1 VSAVSK
7 PAERPRSALGRTAQA
22 ADGLSR
28 GRWSIFQRPR
38 LLPQISRYLLR
49 EFLSSLGLCL
59 GAFVA
64 LYLAVDFFEHLA
76 SFLSHDAG
84 LVLIV
89 RYFLLKIPL
98 IVTQVIPVAVLA
110 ATLLS
115 LGALARRGEL
125 MAMRACGISLW
136 QIAAPIVAMCLVLS
150 LATLAWNE
158 YVVPQCSMRA
168 HYVEVVEIKKKKFKG
183 LFSDAEIWYHGENSF
198 TNIERFD
205 AHKNE
210 IYGLTKYELDPEF
223 HLRRIVEAPTVHWT
237 GKTWETSEATE
248 MVFADDGTLTTR
260 PSSDPSL
267 GLRET
272 PDDLTAVHHDSDD
285 LSFASL
291 KREIREMRKKGID
304 TTEPTVDLWLKIA
317 VPFVSL
323 VMALVGI
330 PLASRRSRSSGVAAS
345 VGAALVV
352 GFSYW
357 VVLALTTSL
366 GHSGVLPAFVAAW
379 SANVLFAVVG
389 EIFFL
394 GAE

>member
-1 VSAVSK
+1 MSAVSK
-7 PAERPRSALGRTAQA
+7 PAERVAQALGRHGRPIG
-22 ADGLSR
+22 DLESSR
-28 GRWSIFQRPR
+28 WPVFRRPR
-38 LLPQISRYLLR
+38 ILPQISRYLLR

-76 SFLSHDAG
+76 SFLSHEAG
-84 LVLIV
+84 LMLIV

-115 LGALARRGEL
+115 LGGLARRAEL

-136 QIAAPIVAMCLVLS
+136 QIAAPIVAMCTLLS

-158 YVVPQCSMRA
+158 YVVPQCSLQA
-168 HYVEVVEIKKKKFKG
+168 HYVEIVEIKKKKFKG
-183 LFSDAEIWYHGENSF
+183 LFSNEEIWYHGENSF

-210 IYGLTKYELDPEF
+210 IYGLTKYEVDPGF

-237 GKTWETSEATE
+237 GRAWETSDATE
-248 MVFADDGTLTTR
+248 MVFADDGTLVTR
-260 PSSDPSL
+260 PISDSSL

-285 LSFASL
+285 LSFSSL

-345 VGAALVV
+345 VGSALVV

-379 SANVLFAVVG
+379 SANVIFAVVG

-394 GAE
+394 GSE